1 MNQSNAFGTN
11 KKLLMLSSDQMNRT
25 SWGCE
30 GVFLWCYGYVFM
42 FVMWQE
48 VVTCGGGGCC
58 QMMAPGGAMCKLKVG
73 GGWWRKKW
81 RKKYRRGREEPLH
94 NKQTSLP
101 PPASHAH
108 VLQLLVIKTPEE
120 LLTAVAWKVSA
131 VRVAGEANLQILKAL
146 RICFNLGAADT
157 KCHFSKPLLFHS
169 TGCTGQRHTCTHFI
183 SGFLSVQIW
192 FGAHD
197 GSVSIHWQK
206 HISLLSGY
214 EAFLLCIEICW
225 LLLALIVFLSES
237 QVFSSSQLIHVS

>member
-1 MNQSNAFGTN
+1 MFVFVSILRVLFNLHGTIFLWVFFVHFVCFPSCPWRNLILVGMPCVNLECKVHYFFTILNLLYTYIFLEVLVLMNQSNAFGTN

-81 RKKYRRGREEPLH
+81 RKKCRRGREEPLH

-108 VLQLLVIKTPEE
+108 VLQLLVI
-120 LLTAVAWKVSA
+120 
-131 VRVAGEANLQILKAL
+131 
-146 RICFNLGAADT
+146 
-157 KCHFSKPLLFHS
+157 
-169 TGCTGQRHTCTHFI
+169 
-183 SGFLSVQIW
+183 
-192 FGAHD
+192 
-197 GSVSIHWQK
+197 
-206 HISLLSGY
+206 
-214 EAFLLCIEICW
+214 
-225 LLLALIVFLSES
+225 
-237 QVFSSSQLIHVS
+237 